1 MAWLRQYNLLDFLEI
16 FLKLPF
22 SSLIEEYD
30 ELQDP
35 FLREDCARQACCD
48 VLEVINAKEFLPN
61 TTQG

>member
-1 MAWLRQYNLLDFLEI
+1 MLDFLEI
-16 FLKLPF
+16 FIKLPF

-35 FLREDCARQACCD
+35 FLREDCARQACFD
-48 VLEVINAKEFLPN
+48 VPEVINAEEFLPN